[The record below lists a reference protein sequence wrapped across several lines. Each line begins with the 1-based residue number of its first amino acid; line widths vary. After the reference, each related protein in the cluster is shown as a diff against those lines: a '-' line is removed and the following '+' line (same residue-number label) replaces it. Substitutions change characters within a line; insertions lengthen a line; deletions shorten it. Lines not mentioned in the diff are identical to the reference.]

1 MKTLNRVIF
10 VLLLTSI
17 TLVGCSTAPDKK
29 PEGVQTNDKAQ
40 QLDSLVESN
49 SAKAV
54 EGSEKPVEVSHKEP
68 ELPPE
73 LADDLWVRISQQLAF
88 THSDNDRVKRRIEWY
103 MRHPNYMHTISARA
117 EPFLYYLVTEVEARN
132 LPIELALMPLIES
145 DFNAQAYSPRHASGL
160 WQLTPHIA
168 KHFGTR
174 INAWYDGRQDIV
186 DSTQAALDFLEYLHK
201 RFDGD
206 WYHTI
211 AAYNTGEGRVLNAIK
226 KNKRK
231 GLSTDFF
238 SLQLPK
244 ETRHFVP
251 KLLAVTQILKNKL
264 MDFPAIDNEP
274 VISIVPWGK
283 PAVLPNSS
291 DWKDIDSLNP
301 GYTRFPAL
309 LEGGKHIVVPADRLS
324 EWHELV
330 AQLPALSAD
339 TWQQYRIRPG
349 DTLSGIAYRH
359 SLTVAQLKTFNQ
371 LDGDRIRAG
380 KTLLLPLLADKQVD
394 YTVKEGDSL
403 WLIARRFD
411 TTVLK
416 LKQWNSL
423 SSNTLQI
430 GKTLNIFLNPS

>member
-1 MKTLNRVIF
+1 MNTINRGLI
-10 VLLLTSI
+10 VLLLSSLILT
-17 TLVGCSTAPDKK
+17 GCSIAPEKQ
-29 PEGVQTNDKAQ
+29 PEALQTNSDTEQ
-40 QLDSLVESN
+40 PD
-49 SAKAV
+49 
-54 EGSEKPVEVSHKEP
+54 
-68 ELPPE
+68 E
-73 LADDLWVRISQQLAF
+73 LAVILPAETTTTSGNVIEVTSNEAEFSPQLVDDLWERISGQLVFA
-88 THSDNDRVKRRIEWY
+88 HSDNGRVKRRIAWY
-103 MRHPNYMHTISARA
+103 MRHPNYMHIISDRA
-117 EPFLYYLVTEVEARN
+117 EPFLYYLVTEVERRN

-145 DFNAQAYSPRHASGL
+145 DFNTQAYSPRHASGL

-168 KHFGTR
+168 KHFGAR

-226 KNKRK
+226 KNKQK

-274 VISIVPWGK
+274 VIRLVPWDK
-283 PAVLPNSS
+283 PAVLPNS
-291 DWKDIDSLNP
+291 DNWKDIDRLNP

-309 LEGGKHIVVPADRLS
+309 LEGGSHIVVPSKRLS
-324 EWHELV
+324 EWHKMM

-339 TWQQYRIRPG
+339 TWQQIKIRPG
-349 DTLSGIAYRH
+349 DTLSGIAFRY

-371 LDGDRIRAG
+371 LDGDKIRAG
-380 KTLLLPLLADKQVD
+380 KTLLLPLLADKQID
-394 YTVKEGDSL
+394 YTVKEGDNL

-423 SSNTLQI
+423 SSNILQI
-430 GKTLNIFLNPS
+430 GRTLNIFLNRT

>member
-1 MKTLNRVIF
+1 
-10 VLLLTSI
+10 
-17 TLVGCSTAPDKK
+17 
-29 PEGVQTNDKAQ
+29 
-40 QLDSLVESN
+40 
-49 SAKAV
+49 
-54 EGSEKPVEVSHKEP
+54 
-68 ELPPE
+68 
-73 LADDLWVRISQQLAF
+73 
-88 THSDNDRVKRRIEWY
+88 
-103 MRHPNYMHTISARA
+103 
-117 EPFLYYLVTEVEARN
+117 
-132 LPIELALMPLIES
+132 
-145 DFNAQAYSPRHASGL
+145 
-160 WQLTPHIA
+160 
-168 KHFGTR
+168 
-174 INAWYDGRQDIV
+174 
-186 DSTQAALDFLEYLHK
+186 
-201 RFDGD
+201 
-206 WYHTI
+206 
-211 AAYNTGEGRVLNAIK
+211 
-226 KNKRK
+226 
-231 GLSTDFF
+231 
-238 SLQLPK
+238 
-244 ETRHFVP
+244 
-251 KLLAVTQILKNKL
+251 

-380 KTLLLPLLADKQVD
+380 KMLLLPLLADKQVD